1 MPMNAQGPPARA
13 GRLRS
18 LEEISHGLNGLNGL
32 NPPQIVVAVEMHKDV
47 GRDPTCPYIMQK
59 QKAVQKAVI
68 DGSNAAYLKAPRE
81 RKPNISNIS
90 EVARAVERSGLVPI
104 IIIDPDMRSLMVD
117 VAEFE
122 RLLSDPRT
130 MSLPPGKDFGRFV
143 LEVADNVNAVI
154 VSNYT
159 YAEYYEDYPWIEDR
173 RIPVAIVN
181 SSVMLLSEKL
191 RRAS

>member
-1 MPMNAQGPPARA
+1 
-13 GRLRS
+13 
-18 LEEISHGLNGLNGL
+18 
-32 NPPQIVVAVEMHKDV
+32 
-47 GRDPTCPYIMQK
+47 MQK
-59 QKAVQKAVI
+59 QKTVQKAVI

-81 RKPNISNIS
+81 RKPNIRNIS

-117 VAEFE
+117 VEEFE
-122 RLLSDPRT
+122 RLLSDKRT
-130 MSLPPGKDFGRFV
+130 MPLPPGKEFSRFV
-143 LEVADNVNAVI
+143 VEVADDVNGVI

-159 YAEYYEDYPWIEDR
+159 YSEHYEDYPWIEER

-191 RRAS
+191 KQAS